1 MQRTN
6 INELR
11 QKIGEQVLVN
21 AWVEVRRDQ
30 GKMIFMDLRDRSGM
44 VQSVVLP
51 MHKEALTVAQQ
62 IRSEW
67 VLAITAQVNKRPD
80 KNIKQDVPNGDI
92 ELEVLSI
99 EVLNQ
104 STTPPFDIS
113 GDGKEV
119 NEEVRMKYRYIDLRR
134 QRLQRNIRL
143 RHEIMLLI
151 RQYLSE
157 LDFLEIETPILKI
170 GRAHV

>member
-104 STTPPFDIS
+104 STTPPFDI
-113 GDGKEV
+113 KEGGQFYH
-119 NEEVRMKYRYIDLRR
+119 RGYRY
-134 QRLQRNIRL
+134 
-143 RHEIMLLI
+143 EP
-151 RQYLSE
+151 
-157 LDFLEIETPILKI
+157 FI
-170 GRAHV
+170 GSG